1 MCSAVVATILAFSCF
16 SMIGKAANEYEKNLE
31 RLTYIDNYGG
41 NISKGLLSTTVS
53 ADITGKTGVTKV
65 KIKME
70 LQKLSD
76 GNYSTIE
83 TWEQNILLRSVC
95 NTLIPKLVSEDITL
109 FNSLLKGVFPNC
121 VIEEVKEDELKNKI
135 IELCKIRNLLPETK
149 FIDKI
154 LQLYSIQT
162 SFVFFPQTHIVF

>member
-1 MCSAVVATILAFSCF
+1 MKKYVLAMCSAVVATILAFSCF

-83 TWEQNILLRSVC
+83 TWEQ
-95 NTLIPKLVSEDITL
+95 T
-109 FNSLLKGVFPNC
+109 FNSIEGSMSESKTTNPFSTYRLKATV
-121 VIEEVKEDELKNKI
+121 
-135 IELCKIRNLLPETK
+135 TA
-149 FIDKI
+149 
-154 LQLYSIQT
+154 YSGSNSESQT
-162 SFVFFPQTHIVF
+162 FYEY